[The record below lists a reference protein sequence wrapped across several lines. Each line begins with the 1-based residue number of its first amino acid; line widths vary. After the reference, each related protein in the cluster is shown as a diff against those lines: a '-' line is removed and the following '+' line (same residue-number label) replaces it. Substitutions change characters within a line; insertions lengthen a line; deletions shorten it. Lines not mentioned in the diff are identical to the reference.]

1 MYLNQGGRNQMLSI
15 YVSLTLAGL
24 IMMVVGPQSF
34 FTGLT
39 AIVWFLGKSLK
50 ILLDILDI
58 LEIIIQIMSL
68 FG

>member
-1 MYLNQGGRNQMLSI
+1 MLLMYI
-15 YVSLTLAGL
+15 CLTLVGL
-24 IMMVVGPQSF
+24 IMMVVGPSSF

-39 AIVWFLGKSLK
+39 AGLWFLGKALK
-50 ILLDILDI
+50 LLLDILDI

>member
-1 MYLNQGGRNQMLSI
+1 MLSI

-34 FTGLT
+34 FSGL
-39 AIVWFLGKSLK
+39 AAVIWFLGKSLK
-50 ILLDILDI
+50 ILFDILDI
-58 LEIIIQIMSL
+58 LEIVINILSL